1 MRPFCNETSVLKF
14 LENTLYLVG
23 CVLMTMNPEK
33 EIPYMYRCAI
43 KGKYL
48 EFTLGFPFPC
58 LQLKAGVNKTIQ
70 EKQCFKIGFTYHVAS

>member
-43 KGKYL
+43 RQKPRIYSRLSSSMPAIKGWSK
-48 EFTLGFPFPC
+48 
-58 LQLKAGVNKTIQ
+58 
-70 EKQCFKIGFTYHVAS
+70 